1 MVVILILPLS
11 NYEFL
16 IKISKL
22 LPMIVRTGQ
31 LETLVNLL
39 VNPPLNIPGNDATQ
53 VSVNG
58 EAIFQEEPAE

>member
-1 MVVILILPLS
+1 
-11 NYEFL
+11 
-16 IKISKL
+16 
-22 LPMIVRTGQ
+22 MIVRPGQ